1 MELSGMNYV
10 LVIEDCVL
18 HQEAIVKG
26 LNKGGIL
33 SVGVVQAD
41 DAFMLLASDV
51 PDAIV
56 MEPLVFSR
64 QGYDFF
70 QHLQNSPALRRIPI
84 LVLTAAS
91 KQEVQTFLRQGRGQI
106 TCMSKPYNIRTV
118 VGCVSQWV

>member
-1 MELSGMNYV
+1 MELSRMNYV

-26 LNKGGIL
+26 LQKGGID
-33 SVGVVQAD
+33 SIGVVYAN
-41 DAFMLLASDV
+41 DALMLLTSDI

-56 MEPLVFSR
+56 IEPLVFRR

-91 KQEVQTFLRQGRGQI
+91 KQEVQTFLRHTRGRI
-106 TCMSKPYNIRTV
+106 TCMSKPYNLPTV
-118 VGCVSQWV
+118 IGCVSQWV